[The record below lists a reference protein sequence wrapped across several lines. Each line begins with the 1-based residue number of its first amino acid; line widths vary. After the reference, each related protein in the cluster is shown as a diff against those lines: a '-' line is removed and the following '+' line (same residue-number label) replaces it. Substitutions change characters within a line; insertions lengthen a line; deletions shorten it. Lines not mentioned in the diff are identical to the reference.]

1 MSTTTEHSEL
11 TELDR
16 GRGYVIITAESTSE
30 VLAGAAVIVVAILG
44 LAGLAPIH
52 MMSTGVIALGAAFL
66 LEGAVNLT
74 ETWGD
79 VPVGGDT
86 TTKRVSLTNDVSAE
100 LLAGVAGGVLGI
112 LALIGVVPQILSA
125 CAILLFGA
133 CLLVS
138 DRLVARTRE
147 TFVEC
152 TEKPGA
158 IEVRPQ
164 TGTNSGPR
172 PLVAL
177 VVIVLGLMATV
188 NIAPMPLTFV
198 GLIVSGAFFAVR
210 WPATAPDWSQGLRW
224 TH

>member
-30 VLAGAAVIVVAILG
+30 VLAGTAVIVVAILG

-52 MMSTGVIALGAAFL
+52 MMSTGVIALGTAFL

-112 LALIGVVPQILSA
+112 LSA
-125 CAILLFGA
+125 DWRCSADSL
-133 CLLVS
+133 CL
-138 DRLVARTRE
+138 RH
-147 TFVEC
+147 
-152 TEKPGA
+152 
-158 IEVRPQ
+158 
-164 TGTNSGPR
+164 
-172 PLVAL
+172 PLVWSLPARER
-177 VVIVLGLMATV
+177 
-188 NIAPMPLTFV
+188 PV
-198 GLIVSGAFFAVR
+198 GR
-210 WPATAPDWSQGLRW
+210 
-224 TH
+224 THA